1 MNRLITIHL
10 IAVASTIVVIA
21 ILIFLVKRRYF
32 RRRKDF
38 VEKLPTKAPS
48 FRATGTSKVQ
58 QDHATI
64 HHQPEHM
71 DGRRR
76 GNQQGVP
83 RGGCAKLFS
92 WADHPSLV
100 DDAVENG
107 WSQFAFLCNAPSTPR
122 ATLLGLCAVGD
133 HGKEIEAEITWEV
146 CQNSV
151 EFMQKIMFNS
161 GVKRVSMSQPST
173 AAASVIR
180 TALPLPG
187 PCLENNCAFPQEAY
201 FEIIILQSE
210 SEDDEPIGKVKEG
223 EKIKLIQENS
233 NPKATSESLIH
244 VTGSHK
250 GNKDEELEVDNG
262 THEGSGKGESIKLS
276 LGLTTGSSLSSKLP
290 GNYPGSIGFNSDG
303 SVYLDGIKLVFESE
317 EEEWGRKDNV
327 IGCGFDPKQKKVFFT
342 LDSKMVRVVH
352 CKSEEFGSPLYPILA
367 ANTHTTVLVNM
378 GQSEFKYEPANAQ
391 RTANPCFIH
400 PPRDYSLGD
409 DMGYEDSRDLFS
421 MTFDSQWLNTCTI
434 KGTPT
439 ATSKRAK
446 GFDEEAAEVELYE
459 IALGE
464 SGRISST
471 AAQ

>member
-1 MNRLITIHL
+1 MEQLWSKCQKKINGSKCGTIDVSFSKL
-10 IAVASTIVVIA
+10 RPNILGQLCGVFEVLLAIV
-21 ILIFLVKRRYF
+21 K
-32 RRRKDF
+32 
-38 VEKLPTKAPS
+38 
-48 FRATGTSKVQ
+48 
-58 QDHATI
+58 
-64 HHQPEHM
+64 
-71 DGRRR
+71 
-76 GNQQGVP
+76 N
-83 RGGCAKLFS
+83 
-92 WADHPSLV
+92 
-100 DDAVENG
+100 
-107 WSQFAFLCNAPSTPR
+107 
-122 ATLLGLCAVGD
+122 
-133 HGKEIEAEITWEV
+133 
-146 CQNSV
+146 
-151 EFMQKIMFNS
+151 
-161 GVKRVSMSQPST
+161 
-173 AAASVIR
+173 
-180 TALPLPG
+180 
-187 PCLENNCAFPQEAY
+187 
-201 FEIIILQSE
+201 
-210 SEDDEPIGKVKEG
+210 
-223 EKIKLIQENS
+223 
-233 NPKATSESLIH
+233 
-244 VTGSHK
+244 
-250 GNKDEELEVDNG
+250 
-262 THEGSGKGESIKLS
+262 EGSLHIVAVLFFLLNFLQLTACGFLISVPHLKIQPLFLLS
-276 LGLTTGSSLSSKLP
+276 
-290 GNYPGSIGFNSDG
+290 
-303 SVYLDGIKLVFESE
+303 GIKLVFESE